1 MACPPTS
8 SDAYLSCVG
17 VQPRFTEDQ
26 VATYAD
32 RAGASGADWIRPMT
46 IAFLRVNR
54 IIYWKN
60 TPNGLVGDCG
70 GTTNTNSGTLV
81 AAKVTSQLPILG
93 SLISGILGIFG
104 GAHAQ
109 AVINEQ
115 ATLCNV
121 AVQYDQFADA
131 MEQAL
136 AQGQIPLQ
144 DALARLKSVTDSLE
158 QGLASIEK
166 KYNAPY
172 GYNRAVNALALF
184 NKEVV
189 YPSLVPG
196 VIGNLANEIASP
208 SGLLIGGGALLTAKV
223 LGVL

>member
-17 VQPRFTEDQ
+17 VQPRFTEEQ
-26 VATYAD
+26 VSTYAD

-54 IIYWKN
+54 VIYWKN
-60 TPNGLVGDCG
+60 SPSGLVGDCG
-70 GTTNTNSGTLV
+70 GATNTNSGTIV
-81 AAKVTSQLPILG
+81 AAKVSSQIPILG
-93 SLISGILGIFG
+93 GLISGILGIFG

-136 AQGQIPLQ
+136 AQGKIPLQ
-144 DALARLKSVTDSLE
+144 DALTQLKSVTDSLE

-196 VIGNLANEIASP
+196 AVGSALNTLTSP
-208 SGLLIGGGALLTAKV
+208 SGLLIAGGGLLGAKV